1 MTPSIY
7 AHIMNG
13 LLIFAALI
21 VLYTSYSKISNLEPY
36 KRIIL
41 VLLFSISIGL
51 HGISHLGLEKVYG
64 YNPINIFK
72 KYSKNVFSKTIFD
85 FSFLDIY

>member
-1 MTPSIY
+1 MITPSIY

-64 YNPINIFK
+64 YNPISTLI
-72 KYSKNVFSKTIFD
+72 
-85 FSFLDIY
+85 

>member
-1 MTPSIY
+1 MMTPSIY

-64 YNPINIFK
+64 YNPISI
-72 KYSKNVFSKTIFD
+72 
-85 FSFLDIY
+85 L

>member
-1 MTPSIY
+1 MTPSMY
-7 AHIMNG
+7 AHIING
-13 LLIFAALI
+13 LLTFAALI
-21 VLYTSYSKISNLEPY
+21 VLYTSYSKISNLDPY

-64 YNPINIFK
+64 YNPIL
-72 KYSKNVFSKTIFD
+72 Y
-85 FSFLDIY
+85 

>member
-64 YNPINIFK
+64 YNPISTLI
-72 KYSKNVFSKTIFD
+72 
-85 FSFLDIY
+85 

>member
-7 AHIMNG
+7 AHIING
-13 LLIFAALI
+13 LLIIVALI
-21 VLYTSYSKISNLEPY
+21 MLYTSYPKIINLEPY

-51 HGISHLGLEKVYG
+51 HSISHLGLEKVYE
-64 YNPINIFK
+64 YNPMSILYK
-72 KYSKNVFSKTIFD
+72 
-85 FSFLDIY
+85 

>member
-64 YNPINIFK
+64 YNPISI
-72 KYSKNVFSKTIFD
+72 
-85 FSFLDIY
+85 L